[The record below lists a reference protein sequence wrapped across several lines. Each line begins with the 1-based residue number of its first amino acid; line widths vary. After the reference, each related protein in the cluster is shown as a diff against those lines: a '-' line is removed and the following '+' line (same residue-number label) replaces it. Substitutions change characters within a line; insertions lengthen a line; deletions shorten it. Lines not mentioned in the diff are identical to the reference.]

1 MQSLLAGTWHYKRSI
16 AIVIKSCKY
25 ITDYILFLVMS
36 MISTLAIYQLQA
48 WKLNYIDVRS
58 KVVKSVLEPSR
69 AADRNEHRT
78 GKSTEERV
86 HSMIR

>member
-1 MQSLLAGTWHYKRSI
+1 MQSLIVGMWHYKRSI
-16 AIVIKSCKY
+16 AIILTSRKY
-25 ITDYILFLVMS
+25 TTDDILFLVMS
-36 MISTLAIYQLQA
+36 MIPYANNLS

-69 AADRNEHRT
+69 AVDRNENRT
-78 GKSTEERV
+78 EKSAEERV